1 MENQSVIVLDKSVKT
16 PKKVQLEQKM
26 TEDEINEM
34 LLEAENENVLSIKE
48 IENLLLEIAN
58 D

>member
-26 TEDEINEM
+26 TEEEINKM

-58 D
+58 S

>member
-26 TEDEINEM
+26 TEKEINTL

-48 IENLLLEIAN
+48 IDEMFNEL
-58 D
+58 

>member
-1 MENQSVIVLDKSVKT
+1 MIVLDKSVKT

-26 TEDEINEM
+26 TEKEISTM

-48 IENLLLEIAN
+48 IDEMFSEL
-58 D
+58 

>member
-26 TEDEINEM
+26 TEEGINKM

-58 D
+58 S

>member
-16 PKKVQLEQKM
+16 PKKIQLEQKM
-26 TEDEINEM
+26 TEEEINNM

-48 IENLLLEIAN
+48 IDEIFKEL
-58 D
+58 

>member
-26 TEDEINEM
+26 TEEEINKM

-48 IENLLLEIAN
+48 IDEMFKEI
-58 D
+58 